1 MTEEKKKSCGRCS
14 HYGCL
19 ANQGMWW
26 CNAGHTDNMD
36 ADTCVDYD
44 DTMENAKMTTSSTL
58 SYPNLIYTSPYD
70 GKRMGEMAKYKINRA
85 KKNRKKERTIK
96 HGRRK

>member
-1 MTEEKKKSCGRCS
+1 MNNFVQVSIDCD
-14 HYGCL
+14 
-19 ANQGMWW
+19 
-26 CNAGHTDNMD
+26 AGHTDNMD

-44 DTMENAKMTTSSTL
+44 DIMENAEMTTSSTL

-85 KKNRKKERTIK
+85 KKNRKKERGIK

>member
-26 CNAGHTDNMD
+26 YNTGHTDNMD

-44 DTMENAKMTTSSTL
+44 DIMENAEMTTSSTL
-58 SYPNLIYTSPYD
+58 SKSDLETLVNILF
-70 GKRMGEMAKYKINRA
+70 N
-85 KKNRKKERTIK
+85 KKD
-96 HGRRK
+96 

>member
-44 DTMENAKMTTSSTL
+44 DIMENAEMTTSSTL
-58 SYPNLIYTSPYD
+58 SKYD
-70 GKRMGEMAKYKINRA
+70 LETLANMLFN
-85 KKNRKKERTIK
+85 KKD
-96 HGRRK
+96 

>member
-1 MTEEKKKSCGRCS
+1 MAEEEKKKSCGRCS

-26 CNAGHTDNMD
+26 CNVGHTNNMD

-44 DTMENAKMTTSSTL
+44 DVMEGTTMTTASTL
-58 SYPNLIYTSPYD
+58 SYYASPYG
-70 GKRMGEMAKYKINRA
+70 GKRMGEMAKYKVDRA
-85 KKNRKKERTIK
+85 KKNRKKERGVK

>member
-26 CNAGHTDNMD
+26 CNAGYTDNMD

-85 KKNRKKERTIK
+85 KKNRKKERGIK

>member
-26 CNAGHTDNMD
+26 CNAGYTDNMD

-44 DTMENAKMTTSSTL
+44 DIMENAEMTTSSTL

-85 KKNRKKERTIK
+85 KKNRKKERGIK

>member
-44 DTMENAKMTTSSTL
+44 DIMENAEMTTSSTL
-58 SYPNLIYTSPYD
+58 SKSDFETLANMLF
-70 GKRMGEMAKYKINRA
+70 N
-85 KKNRKKERTIK
+85 KKD
-96 HGRRK
+96 

>member
-26 CNAGHTDNMD
+26 CNAGRRENMD
-36 ADTCVDYD
+36 GDSSVDYV
-44 DTMENAKMTTSSTL
+44 DTMGNAEMTTSSTL
-58 SYPNLIYTSPYD
+58 SKSDLETLANMLF
-70 GKRMGEMAKYKINRA
+70 N
-85 KKNRKKERTIK
+85 KKD
-96 HGRRK
+96 

>member
-44 DTMENAKMTTSSTL
+44 DIMENAEMTTSSTL

-70 GKRMGEMAKYKINRA
+70 RKRMGEMAKYKINRA
-85 KKNRKKERTIK
+85 KKNRKKERGIK